1 MQRERHAV
9 HLPGRRLQR
18 NAQRRVADCFPVTIA
33 VTIVVAFGLALRVAE
48 SFTIAVAG
56 PDRAAAAITYSASG
70 VAVTGGRCI
79 ARSHPNLGKNDERKP
94 VSRQR

>member
-1 MQRERHAV
+1 MQREGHAV
-9 HLPGRRLQR
+9 HLPGGRLQR
-18 NAQRRVADCFPVTIA
+18 NAELRIADCFSVTIA
-33 VTIVVAFGLALRVAE
+33 FAFAFGIALRVAE
-48 SFTIAVAG
+48 CFTIAVAG
-56 PDRAAAAITYSASG
+56 PDRAAAITYSASG

>member
-1 MQRERHAV
+1 MQRAGHAV
-9 HLPGRRLQR
+9 HLSGRWLQR
-18 NAQRRVADCFPVTIA
+18 NAQRRVADCFPVTI
-33 VTIVVAFGLALRVAE
+33 VVAFGIALPVAE

-56 PDRAAAAITYSASG
+56 PDRAAAAITNSASG

-79 ARSHPNLGKNDERKP
+79 ARSNPYLGKNDERKP